1 MRQSLPLDD
10 LQRWMESSV
19 WGNKTKNRSMQDEW
33 NELAKVVQKPTCEM
47 IRDAKQT
54 YLKLIIPGVSTQEM
68 DTRKL
73 QLKAYQ
79 QYRDAPNKGGYAP
92 GPFPLRWR
100 ECTTT
105 WISRLVVASKGS
117 EALTIHLPI
126 SDSLQTTD
134 FSLALTI
141 AYQLEAERDVMHET
155 CFVLRDLHI
164 ISSPYRRD
172 PTRGVFKLDSA
183 DSLPIGTSKSQFILF
198 KKEDLG
204 TIDA

>member
-1 MRQSLPLDD
+1 
-10 LQRWMESSV
+10 
-19 WGNKTKNRSMQDEW
+19 MQDEW

-79 QYRDAPNKGGYAP
+79 QYPDVPKKGGYAP

-105 WISRLVVASKGS
+105 
-117 EALTIHLPI
+117 
-126 SDSLQTTD
+126 
-134 FSLALTI
+134 
-141 AYQLEAERDVMHET
+141 
-155 CFVLRDLHI
+155 
-164 ISSPYRRD
+164 
-172 PTRGVFKLDSA
+172 
-183 DSLPIGTSKSQFILF
+183 
-198 KKEDLG
+198 
-204 TIDA
+204 